1 MSNWG
6 LLLRLNKAYSA
17 GQAELKR
24 LILDADFKDNT
35 LAQELAVD
43 LLSLRDDDLVEN
55 LEAVMKVTRFDI
67 DRLPYKTAN
76 KLAYLRFKTKRIGDE
91 NGL

>member
-1 MSNWG
+1 MSSWE
-6 LLLRLNKAYSA
+6 LLVRLNRAHSV

-24 LILDADFKDNT
+24 LILEVDFKDNI

-55 LEAVMKVTRFDI
+55 LEAVMKVSRFDI
-67 DRLPYKTAN
+67 ERLPYKTATR
-76 KLAYLRFKTKRIGDE
+76 LAYLRFKTKRIGDE